1 MLASTTQETS
11 PDSNDDSQKKLLE
24 NETFLRSISTLE
36 PEEFYTFIQKEY
48 GACWGTLKF
57 EDSIS
62 DYTNE
67 VNLIDLC

>member
-11 PDSNDDSQKKLLE
+11 VDSNDDSQKKLLE
-24 NETFLRSISTLE
+24 NETFLRSISELE

-67 VNLIDLC
+67 VNLMDLC